1 MDELAT
7 FEGRIELEPRVH
19 YVQHTLEVPEGLE
32 RLRVTLRYRKERVC
46 QLFLSVFSPEGY
58 HNSYRGTRMNP
69 GGFGDL
75 ALTLDLSET
84 WASAGGLPGE
94 ITPGEWRVQ
103 IDVERTEE
111 AADYQVIVE
120 GDAETDAVEASSPQP
135 ARQNGRGGA
144 GYYRGELHAHSHH
157 SDGSSSV
164 AEVVGAARRYGLDFL
179 SLTDHF
185 TSAGWAELESL
196 AGPDLAVL
204 TSLEL
209 TGHSG
214 HANLQGL
221 STWID
226 TFVDPCNATGR
237 TINDVADETHAQGG
251 LVCVNHPFSLNLG
264 WRYYDFDWS
273 TCDLLE
279 VYHHL
284 TGANNTPQLG
294 LWDQLLNQGYR
305 VTGVGATDSHHPRKG
320 QHRLGQVFTCVY
332 ADELSP
338 EGIKA
343 GLERGRVYV
352 SLGPSLE
359 FTARSG
365 EREVYMGEELSG
377 GEPIDLHIK
386 LEQLEHP
393 SRLLIMKNGLHF
405 HNFELPASLD
415 KPLDVSVRD
424 ERPSPGYYRLELYAR
439 GTQPSF
445 EAGRDWSQ
453 TTLLS
458 NPIFV
463 SGAG

>member
-1 MDELAT
+1 MNELT
-7 FEGRIELEPRVH
+7 TLEGHIELEPRVH
-19 YVQHTLEVPEGLE
+19 YVQHVFNVPEGLK

-58 HNSYRGTRMNP
+58 RGTRMNP
-69 GGFGDL
+69 GGFGEII
-75 ALTLDLSET
+75 LTLDLSET
-84 WASAGGLPGE
+84 WASEGGLPGE

-111 AADYQVIVE
+111 AADYQIIVE
-120 GDAETDAVEASSPQP
+120 SSVEVADAVEASVPQP
-135 ARQNGRGGA
+135 AEQNGRNGA
-144 GYYRGELHAHSHH
+144 GYYRGELHSHSHH
-157 SDGSSSV
+157 SDGSASV
-164 AEVVGAARRYGLDFL
+164 AEVVAAARRYGLDFL

-185 TSAGWAELESL
+185 TNAGWAELENL
-196 AGPDLAVL
+196 AGSDLAVL

-273 TCDLLE
+273 KCDLLE

-305 VTGVGATDSHHPRKG
+305 ITGVGATDSHHPRRG
-320 QHRLGQVFTCVY
+320 QHRLGQVFTYVY
-332 ADELSP
+332 ADALSP

-343 GLERGRVYV
+343 GLKRGRVYV
-352 SLGPSLE
+352 SLGPTLE
-359 FTARSG
+359 FTASRG
-365 EREVYMGEELSG
+365 GRKVYMGEKLTG
-377 GEPIDLHIK
+377 DEPVNLHIK
-386 LEQLEHP
+386 LDQLEHP
-393 SRLLIMKNGLHF
+393 SHLLIMKNGLHF
-405 HNFELPASLD
+405 HNLELPASLNE
-415 KPLDVSVRD
+415 PLEVNVRD
-424 ERPSPGYYRLELYAR
+424 ETPSPGYYRLELYAR

-453 TTLLS
+453 TMLLS

-463 SGAG
+463 SISS